1 MPIER
6 PDTGVAPTPEAV
18 LETVHTLA
26 AELHPQRAPPHLT
39 LDSTLD
45 RDAGLDSLARVE
57 LLARLERTSGRR
69 LPEQQILTAETV
81 HDLWR
86 LLAAAAPAPEHI
98 PAPTR
103 TPTLGAA
110 ESAPESALTLWDVL
124 AWHVRTHPQRP
135 HLTLLTD
142 ADTEET
148 LDYATLARAAEA
160 IGAGLQARGVQPGQT
175 VAIMLP
181 TCREYFTSFFGVLA
195 AGAIPVPI
203 YPPVRAAQIEDHLR
217 RHGRILVN
225 ARAAA
230 LITVPEARPLAR
242 LLRLQAPE
250 LGFIATAGELTGA
263 TAAAP
268 PALRAADIALLQYT
282 SGSTGNPKGVILTH
296 ANLLANIRAMG
307 ETVRATSTDV
317 FVSWM
322 PLYHDMG
329 LIGAW
334 LGSLYYAIPLV
345 VMSPLAFLARPEHWL
360 WAIHRHRATIS
371 GAPNFGYELCLRR
384 IADDDL
390 QGLDLSSWRLAFNGA
405 EPVSP
410 ATLRRFSARFARYG
424 FRPETMAP
432 VYGLAECA
440 VGLTF
445 PPPGRA
451 PLYDRVEREALMR
464 TGRARPAAP
473 DDANA
478 LEFAGCGRPL
488 PGHHV
493 RLVDSAGYEVGEREE
508 GRLEFRGP
516 SATSGYYRNLEET
529 RKLLRDGWL
538 DSGDL
543 AYMARGELFI
553 TGRVKD
559 IIIRAGRNIHP
570 QELEEAV
577 GNLHDIRKGCVAVFG
592 VPDPATTMEQLVV
605 LAETRE
611 TAASAREHLRTRISA
626 LAVDLT
632 GIAPD
637 DIVLAPPHSVLK
649 TSSGKVRRTASRE
662 LYERGEIG
670 RTLPVWRQIARLA
683 WAGMLPQLRRV
694 SWTATSLLYAA
705 YVWLVFWLLAPLV
718 WTAVALLPRPT
729 WALAAIRAAAQ
740 LLLWLTGTPWR
751 VRGLEQLPPGP
762 SIVVANHASY
772 IDGIVLTAALPGGF
786 SFVAKR
792 EFTARLVPRLFLR
805 HIGAEFVERF
815 ETLRGVEDARSL
827 ARAALAGKTLI
838 FFPEGTFT
846 RTPGLRAFHLGAF
859 AAAVEAGLPLV
870 PVALAGTRSILR
882 ADQWFP
888 RRGAVSVTVAAPI
901 RPVGGDWAAAI
912 RLRDAARAEILRHC
926 GEPDAGGAPLE

>member
-250 LGFIATAGELTGA
+250 LGFIATADELTGA

-410 ATLRRFSARFARYG
+410 ATPAPLQRALRALRLQARDHGPGVRAGGMRRGADVPAARTRAAIRPRRARGADAHRARAAGGAGRRQRARIRRLAAGRCRVTTFGWWTAPVTKWASARKAAWNSAAR
-424 FRPETMAP
+424 P
-432 VYGLAECA
+432 
-440 VGLTF
+440 
-445 PPPGRA
+445 
-451 PLYDRVEREALMR
+451 
-464 TGRARPAAP
+464 RPAA
-473 DDANA
+473 
-478 LEFAGCGRPL
+478 
-488 PGHHV
+488 
-493 RLVDSAGYEVGEREE
+493 
-508 GRLEFRGP
+508 
-516 SATSGYYRNLEET
+516 
-529 RKLLRDGWL
+529 
-538 DSGDL
+538 
-543 AYMARGELFI
+543 I
-553 TGRVKD
+553 
-559 IIIRAGRNIHP
+559 
-570 QELEEAV
+570 
-577 GNLHDIRKGCVAVFG
+577 
-592 VPDPATTMEQLVV
+592 
-605 LAETRE
+605 
-611 TAASAREHLRTRISA
+611 
-626 LAVDLT
+626 
-632 GIAPD
+632 
-637 DIVLAPPHSVLK
+637 
-649 TSSGKVRRTASRE
+649 
-662 LYERGEIG
+662 
-670 RTLPVWRQIARLA
+670 
-683 WAGMLPQLRRV
+683 
-694 SWTATSLLYAA
+694 TATSRKPAGCCA
-705 YVWLVFWLLAPLV
+705 TVGSTRAIS
-718 WTAVALLPRPT
+718 PT
-729 WALAAIRAAAQ
+729 W
-740 LLLWLTGTPWR
+740 
-751 VRGLEQLPPGP
+751 PG
-762 SIVVANHASY
+762 ANCSS
-772 IDGIVLTAALPGGF
+772 PGG
-786 SFVAKR
+786 
-792 EFTARLVPRLFLR
+792 
-805 HIGAEFVERF
+805 
-815 ETLRGVEDARSL
+815 
-827 ARAALAGKTLI
+827 
-838 FFPEGTFT
+838 
-846 RTPGLRAFHLGAF
+846 
-859 AAAVEAGLPLV
+859 
-870 PVALAGTRSILR
+870 
-882 ADQWFP
+882 
-888 RRGAVSVTVAAPI
+888 
-901 RPVGGDWAAAI
+901 
-912 RLRDAARAEILRHC
+912 
-926 GEPDAGGAPLE
+926 

>member
-1 MPIER
+1 MC
-6 PDTGVAPTPEAV
+6 
-18 LETVHTLA
+18 
-26 AELHPQRAPPHLT
+26 
-39 LDSTLD
+39 
-45 RDAGLDSLARVE
+45 ARTRNV
-57 LLARLERTSGRR
+57 RTS
-69 LPEQQILTAETV
+69 PCS
-81 HDLWR
+81 
-86 LLAAAAPAPEHI
+86 
-98 PAPTR
+98 R
-103 TPTLGAA
+103 TPT
-110 ESAPESALTLWDVL
+110 P
-124 AWHVRTHPQRP
+124 R
-135 HLTLLTD
+135 
-142 ADTEET
+142 T

-203 YPPVRAAQIEDHLR
+203 YPPARAAQIEDHLR
-217 RHGRILVN
+217 RHGRILGER
-225 ARAAA
+225 ARRGAYHRARGASAGAPAAA
-230 LITVPEARPLAR
+230 AGTRAR
-242 LLRLQAPE
+242 LHRHRRRTH
-250 LGFIATAGELTGA
+250 GCHGGGK
-263 TAAAP
+263 P

-282 SGSTGNPKGVILTH
+282 SGSTGNPEGVILTH

-410 ATLRRFSARFARYG
+410 ETLRRFSARFARYG

-464 TGRARPAAP
+464 TGRAAGGAGRRQRARIRRLRPAA
-473 DDANA
+473 
-478 LEFAGCGRPL
+478 AGSPGSAGGQRRLRSGRARGRPPGIPRPVRDQRLL
-488 PGHHV
+488 PQP
-493 RLVDSAGYEVGEREE
+493 R
-508 GRLEFRGP
+508 
-516 SATSGYYRNLEET
+516 ET
-529 RKLLRDGWL
+529 RRLLRDGWL

-611 TAASAREHLRTRISA
+611 TVASAHERLRTRISA

-772 IDGIVLTAALPGGF
+772 IDGIVLTAALPGVSASSPSANSPRAWCRACF
-786 SFVAKR
+786 CATSAPSSWSVSRRCAASR
-792 EFTARLVPRLFLR
+792 TRAAWRAR
-805 HIGAEFVERF
+805 
-815 ETLRGVEDARSL
+815 
-827 ARAALAGKTLI
+827 ALAGKTLI